1 MARARSV
8 GDDHQRVHA
17 RGAEVASRGCDRG
30 WCEME
35 RVPWSTVAR
44 VDVAVQAGVWRQS
57 SGMDHTLLVPSGLQG
72 YCCEDD
78 VSLEAD

>member
-1 MARARSV
+1 MGDRRDGARAER

-44 VDVAVQAGVWRQS
+44 VDVAGVWQQS
-57 SGMDHTLLVPSGLQG
+57 SGMDKHSSCFLWV
-72 YCCEDD
+72 
-78 VSLEAD
+78 AK